1 MRNLR
6 WLLVVI
12 IMLSLMLIL
21 LLALGLLFA
30 AEIYLTAFGLSL
42 LFILIISTLSDV
54 REKSPGQILLTYNVV
69 IEIEGQET
77 PALVADLLVLA
88 ILPPQS

>member
-1 MRNLR
+1 MYINYGSEKVRF
-6 WLLVVI
+6 
-12 IMLSLMLIL
+12 
-21 LLALGLLFA
+21 LAPVPSGSRIRA
-30 AEIYLTAFGLSL
+30 
-42 LFILIISTLSDV
+42 ISTLANV